1 MHSKSEKEVN
11 AITLIWY
18 HSYLHFDAI
27 FRILYDTGYGK
38 FTLPHSTCRQQ
49 HRHSVFLF
57 DIYLFMAHSVNMKWT
72 LHTLHYYV
80 WAISS
85 FRCTFK
91 YDCFRLKIIANM
103 FVHHSNIYYGIE
115 DLIKWKIAKFTIV
128 LNWLQRQLGWKVFII
143 VVCWLW
149 KALKLFIQRK
159 KIFQI
164 NFSF

>member
-1 MHSKSEKEVN
+1 MIPFIFAFRCHFSH
-11 AITLIWY
+11 TLWYRIWKIY
-18 HSYLHFDAI
+18 TTPFNLQ
-27 FRILYDTGYGK
+27 T
-38 FTLPHSTCRQQ
+38 TT
-49 HRHSVFLF
+49 SVFLF
-57 DIYLFMAHSVNMKWT
+57 DIYLFMALSVNMKWT

-159 KIFQI
+159 KIFHI